1 MAKSS
6 STQLI
11 TVGGTVPIEAQNTI
25 SKEALL
31 KGARSMRMQPAI
43 NSNHCFVQVAFTDK
57 KVARR
62 FDTWLSKFVIDEETL
77 EKK

>member
-6 STQLI
+6 SVQLT

-31 KGARSMRMQPAI
+31 NGARSVRTQPAI
-43 NSNHCFVQVAFTDK
+43 DSNHCFVQVDFANK
-57 KVARR
+57 KMAKK
-62 FDTWLSKFVIDEETL
+62 FDSWLSKFVVDEETL